1 MANSIFQ
8 NFIQVF
14 RTPTAFVDTYPGFL
28 VQSELD
34 ERFGLKATVEPRVT
48 CPEKPIGEQEI
59 DSLLDRVRDDFV
71 SHD

>member
-34 ERFGLKATVEPRVT
+34 ERFGLLS
-48 CPEKPIGEQEI
+48 GQ
-59 DSLLDRVRDDFV
+59 SLLIFLSVGF
-71 SHD
+71 